1 MQSMIKIDAIGR
13 NILHELSRDGRIS
26 NLELAER
33 VGLSP
38 SACLRRVQE
47 LERSGVIK
55 GYRAVVD
62 PVKLGL
68 TFIAYVTVGLSSHT
82 KKSQVDFEAAMAGAP
97 EVRECHNI
105 TGKIEYLLRVET
117 ADLAA
122 YKHFHTEVLGVLP
135 QVHSITTYVLMDSPK
150 DERA

>member
-13 NILHELSRDGRIS
+13 KILRELTRDGRIS

-55 GYRAVVD
+55 GYRAMID
-62 PVKLGL
+62 PAKLGL
-68 TFIAYVTVGLSSHT
+68 TFLAYVTVGLSSHT
-82 KKSQVDFEAAMAGAP
+82 KKSQAGFEVAMAEAP

-105 TGKIEYLLRVET
+105 TGTIEYLLRVET
-117 ADLAA
+117 EDLAS